1 MAQSPVPLIVATT
14 AEDDVELINKTLR
27 DAGFPAHCH
36 WVKRLDEI
44 ETAIHTQRPQLL
56 WYCADRFQ
64 TPVREIAK
72 LRQQAEGAVPLLV
85 LCARADETAITDA
98 LVAGAQDLVSM
109 GCPERLAAVAARELR
124 AYRLEQALNT
134 TLHSATQYKRQL
146 KSFLA
151 GAADAIAYV
160 QEGIIV
166 EANQAWAELFGKEI
180 DDAVNTTVMDLF
192 DPSSH
197 AALKGAV
204 VACSKGQ
211 WNSETLKVLGTH
223 GDGSSSELSLM
234 LEQTTYDGEPAI
246 KLSVP
251 REAQEQHAQPEELV
265 ERTVHKDPMT
275 GFYHRRRF
283 LELMLKRLE
292 ANLRGGVRALA
303 YIRPDKFGEIEEE
316 VGPLL
321 SEDLLVG
328 IADILRST
336 VNAKDLCGRFGGN
349 VFTMLLERGTLR
361 DIEAWAEHAVSKIA
375 DHIFEVG
382 DHTLSVTCT
391 IGIAEAGPM
400 VERFE
405 ALLADA
411 EKANQRGRQRG
422 GNQVVLEETSDESTR
437 IQRFDQLWVSQI
449 KSALVENRFKLAH
462 LPIASLS
469 GERKVMYDTLLRM
482 TDQQGDDVAAAD
494 FIPAARRNKLLRAI
508 DRWVIAASIDF
519 CRRQN
524 PDVLF
529 VKLSHESVLDDTLVD
544 WLKKLTQSTEL
555 GEGRICFQVSEE
567 DVTQY
572 LKQTRVLAE
581 QLKANGF
588 LFAIEHF
595 GIGRD
600 PLRALTQTPVQYVKI
615 DGSLMQNLATNPQLQ
630 EKVRGLIKA
639 AEKRKVLTIAE
650 RVEDANTMAVLFQLG
665 AAYMQGH
672 YLQEAEVVLEEPS

>member
-1 MAQSPVPLIVATT
+1 
-14 AEDDVELINKTLR
+14 
-27 DAGFPAHCH
+27 
-36 WVKRLDEI
+36 
-44 ETAIHTQRPQLL
+44 
-56 WYCADRFQ
+56 
-64 TPVREIAK
+64 
-72 LRQQAEGAVPLLV
+72 
-85 LCARADETAITDA
+85 
-98 LVAGAQDLVSM
+98 
-109 GCPERLAAVAARELR
+109 
-124 AYRLEQALNT
+124 
-134 TLHSATQYKRQL
+134 
-146 KSFLA
+146 
-151 GAADAIAYV
+151 
-160 QEGIIV
+160 
-166 EANQAWAELFGKEI
+166 
-180 DDAVNTTVMDLF
+180 
-192 DPSSH
+192 
-197 AALKGAV
+197 
-204 VACSKGQ
+204 
-211 WNSETLKVLGTH
+211 
-223 GDGSSSELSLM
+223 
-234 LEQTTYDGEPAI
+234 
-246 KLSVP
+246 
-251 REAQEQHAQPEELV
+251 
-265 ERTVHKDPMT
+265 
-275 GFYHRRRF
+275 
-283 LELMLKRLE
+283 
-292 ANLRGGVRALA
+292 
-303 YIRPDKFGEIEEE
+303 
-316 VGPLL
+316 
-321 SEDLLVG
+321 
-328 IADILRST
+328 
-336 VNAKDLCGRFGGN
+336 
-349 VFTMLLERGTLR
+349 
-361 DIEAWAEHAVSKIA
+361 
-375 DHIFEVG
+375 
-382 DHTLSVTCT
+382 
-391 IGIAEAGPM
+391 M